1 MPAALTLPIVLG
13 IYGLVIAALAW
24 LLQRLGAPGSRAIL
38 FGFLVYGLA
47 AGILGLALWPMD
59 TSVYPNVLAAWAGDW
74 IYVNAIQFIGDPHSD
89 QAHTTIPWLLQVPQ
103 VYALTSVTLC
113 GGLGIAAQWLYDRLH
128 RRGSQSPGKF
138 QTARNRK
145 ASG

>member
-1 MPAALTLPIVLG
+1 MPSELILATVFG
-13 IYGLVIAALAW
+13 IYGLVIAGLAVT
-24 LLQRLGAPGSRAIL
+24 LRRLRVPESRAV
-38 FGFLVYGLA
+38 FAGFLIYGLVT
-47 AGILGLALWPMD
+47 GTLAVVLWPTD
-59 TSVYPNVLAAWAGDW
+59 TSVYPNVLAAWGGDW
-74 IYVNAIQFIGDPHSD
+74 IYTHAIEFIGDPHSD